1 MSSTKKEDDLAASIS
16 KTMTVDKLKENL
28 TLANVGFSSARKK
41 ADFVDL
47 YISNGLHKG
56 AVASLKA
63 ESLKAESLKAES
75 LKAKS
80 LKEESVRPLEESV
93 RPLEE
98 SARPVEESTRPV
110 EATVSLSKASK
121 PKEELILSLI
131 ISAHGE
137 ETFRWPRDFPE
148 SNYYKKNVRVYSRGC
163 VPGVATIRNRAH
175 VASSIHEAYDIFKKN
190 PESATKEIMA
200 EYTGI
205 DRNYYRNFL
214 DGLDK
219 CNFQD
224 EIGKNI
230 LENKER
236 CGGLS
241 TYLSNKIFSVVTD
254 ETEKS
259 VYVSE
264 LDFNKFMASRGINVS
279 DIRLKITA
287 HDGSVSYRQI
297 FNPRDEWH
305 KYWASNPDFEK
316 NPFDVSKFNLFYRNG
331 MEFILKDVLHRE
343 DLFDSALRAFNF
355 KAGKDKIPDI
365 SLVQLYNFFKLVGFK
380 YVNIIDHS
388 CRVFSTGKKMT
399 SDESEKLFK
408 EEQKY
413 SVKPVAFGKRSEG
426 KRSEGKRR
434 NNKQTRRRS
443 RKLNNKKLLKHRK
456 YSRKM

>member
-1 MSSTKKEDDLAASIS
+1 MASTKKEDDLVASIS

-56 AVASLKA
+56 ATA
-63 ESLKAESLKAES
+63 
-75 LKAKS
+75 
-80 LKEESVRPLEESV
+80 VR
-93 RPLEE
+93 
-98 SARPVEESTRPV
+98 T
-110 EATVSLSKASK
+110 EATAVRTEAK
-121 PKEELILSLI
+121 PKEELVLSLI

-137 ETFRWPRDFPE
+137 ETFRWPRDLADI

-175 VASSIHEAYDIFKKN
+175 VARSIHEAYDIFQKN
-190 PESATKEIMA
+190 PESATEEIMA
-200 EYTGI
+200 EYTGL
-205 DRNYYRNFL
+205 DKTYYRNFL

-224 EIGKNI
+224 EMGKNI
-230 LENKER
+230 LENKGR
-236 CGGLS
+236 CGGLI
-241 TYLSNKIFSVVTD
+241 TYLSNKIFSVLTD

-279 DIRLKITA
+279 DIRMKITA
-287 HDGSVSYRQI
+287 SDGSVSYRQI
-297 FNPRDEWH
+297 FNPRHEWH

-316 NPFDVSKFNLFYRNG
+316 DPFDVSKFNLFYRNG
-331 MEFILKDVLHRE
+331 MEFIMKDVLHRE
-343 DLFDSALRAFNF
+343 DLFDSALDKFRF
-355 KAGKDKIPDI
+355 KAGKDKISNI

-388 CRVFSTGKKMT
+388 CRAFTTEKMT
-399 SDESEKLFK
+399 SEQSEKLFK

-413 SVKPVAFGKRSEG
+413 IVKPVAFGKRLKS
-426 KRSEGKRR
+426 KRLKRLKLR
-434 NNKQTRRRS
+434 NS
-443 RKLNNKKLLKHRK
+443 KKLLKLRK
-456 YSRKM
+456 GKKSRKM

>member
-1 MSSTKKEDDLAASIS
+1 MSLTKVEKEKDDDLAASIS
-16 KTMTVDKLKENL
+16 KTMTVDKLKEDL
-28 TLANVGFSSARKK
+28 RVANVGFSSARKK

-47 YISNGLHKG
+47 YISNGLHKE
-56 AVASLKA
+56 ASVASLKP
-63 ESLKAESLKAES
+63 ESLKPESLKPES
-75 LKAKS
+75 LKLES
-80 LKEESVRPLEESV
+80 LK
-93 RPLEE
+93 EE
-98 SARPVEESTRPV
+98 SARPVS
-110 EATVSLSKASK
+110 SSKATK

-137 ETFRWPRDFPE
+137 ETFRWPRDFADI

-163 VPGVATIRNRAH
+163 VPGVATIRNRKK
-175 VASSIHEAYDIFKKN
+175 VSQSIHDAYDIFKKN
-190 PESATKEIMA
+190 PESATEEVMA

-224 EIGKNI
+224 EMGKNI
-230 LENKER
+230 LENKGR

-241 TYLSNKIFSVVTD
+241 TYLSNKVFSVVTD

-259 VYVSE
+259 VYASE
-264 LDFNKFMASRGINVS
+264 IDFNKFMASRGINVS

-287 HDGSVSYRQI
+287 PDGSVSYRQI
-297 FNPRDEWH
+297 FNPRDQWH

-316 NPFDVSKFNLFYRNG
+316 DPFDVSKFNLFYRNG
-331 MEFILKDVLHRE
+331 MEFIMKDVLHRE
-343 DLFDSALRAFNF
+343 DLFDSALKTLNF

-388 CRVFSTGKKMT
+388 CRVFTTEKMT
-399 SDESEKLFK
+399 REQTEKLFK

-413 SVKPVAFGKRSEG
+413 IVKPVAFGKRLKSKRSDG
-426 KRSEGKRR
+426 KRSKRR
-434 NNKQTRRRS
+434 TRKSKRT
-443 RKLNNKKLLKHRK
+443 RK
-456 YSRKM
+456 